1 VLLKFGPGS
10 DYQLL
15 LAYPPRLGARENY
28 PLLPAAVA
36 NYLKHFNFLT
46 PAAVTGRDTS
56 LPDGKSSHT
65 LTGVV
70 QDFPVTQAALEDF
83 SHQAAD
89 GLAHSSEQSVSG
101 QDYPT
106 VQAVSGQDYPTVQ
119 AVSGQDY
126 PTAQAV
132 SGQDY
137 PTVQAVS
144 GQDYPTAQAVSG
156 QDYSTAQAVSGQDFS
171 TAQAVSG
178 QDYPTVQAISGQ
190 DYPIAQAVSGQDYTT
205 AQAVSGQDYPVRDGR
220 NYPVVLQASGRQDS
234 RLQILANYSAN
245 PLAFL
250 TGPAAQLFLRSSS

>member
-1 VLLKFGPGS
+1 VLLKFGPGP

-15 LAYPPRLGARENY
+15 LADPLRLAAGEDY

-36 NYLKHFNFLT
+36 NYLKNFNFLT

-83 SHQAAD
+83 SHQGAD
-89 GLAHSSEQSVSG
+89 GQARSSEQSING

-106 VQAVSGQDYPTVQ
+106 AQAVSGQDYPTAQAVSGQDFPITQAFSGQDFPIAQAVSGQDYSIAQ

-137 PTVQAVS
+137 PV
-144 GQDYPTAQAVSG
+144 
-156 QDYSTAQAVSGQDFS
+156 
-171 TAQAVSG
+171 AQAVSG
-178 QDYPTVQAISGQ
+178 QDYPAG
-190 DYPIAQAVSGQDYTT
+190 
-205 AQAVSGQDYPVRDGR
+205 DGR
-220 NYPVVLQASGRQDS
+220 NYPVVLQASGRQDG

>member
-1 VLLKFGPGS
+1 MLLKFGPGS

-15 LAYPPRLGARENY
+15 LADPLRLAAGEDYPL
-28 PLLPAAVA
+28 LLPAAVA

-46 PAAVTGRDTS
+46 KAAVTGRDTS

-89 GLAHSSEQSVSG
+89 GRAHSSEQLISG
-101 QDYPT
+101 QDYPI
-106 VQAVSGQDYPTVQ
+106 AQ

-137 PTVQAVS
+137 PI
-144 GQDYPTAQAVSG
+144 
-156 QDYSTAQAVSGQDFS
+156 
-171 TAQAVSG
+171 AQAVSG
-178 QDYPTVQAISGQ
+178 QDYPTG
-190 DYPIAQAVSGQDYTT
+190 
-205 AQAVSGQDYPVRDGR
+205 DGR
-220 NYPVVLQASGRQDS
+220 NYPVGLQGSGRQDS
-234 RLQILANYSAN
+234 RLQILAKYSAN